1 MNSKPQHISKKTFE
15 QTDELIR
22 LGAEAVSAAQQE
34 NKERGV
40 ANVYSI
46 NGKIYYETDDGLVSA
61 EEFEK
66 DR

>member
-46 NGKIYYETDDGLVSA
+46 NGKIYYETGDGLVSA